1 MGKKAIKGVL
11 MGYDNDDGYRIW
23 SLDGK
28 KLVRS
33 RDVIFDECK
42 PLEIVNENKN
52 EYLPPLTQDNVFD
65 YVKSK
70 DSSKN
75 EEGEDRSEQEILG
88 DVENI
93 YENPEMRNIERENT
107 ETEHDTAEYSDDIE
121 EIDHDMIEED
131 NIELRRQ
138 LRHRESLQENLPK

>member
-11 MGYDNDDGYRIW
+11 MCYDNDDGYRIW

-33 RDVIFDECK
+33 RDVIFDEGK

-52 EYLPPLTQDNVFD
+52 EYLPPLPQDNVLD

-70 DSSKN
+70 DLSKN
-75 EEGEDRSEQEILG
+75 EEVEDLSEQQILG

-93 YENPEMRNIERENT
+93 HENPEMRNR
-107 ETEHDTAEYSDDIE
+107 A
-121 EIDHDMIEED
+121 
-131 NIELRRQ
+131 
-138 LRHRESLQENLPK
+138 